1 MKWCVDGFLEWQ
13 RIGLSEP
20 AIIKEQRDEYRTEMD
35 SIAAFI
41 EECCDTNP
49 MQKVQSSE
57 LFNAYD
63 RWAKENHQHIMSS
76 TKFGREMVKRFNRKN
91 IAENIIIMD

>member
-1 MKWCVDGFLEWQ
+1 MSIELKWITLQ
-13 RIGLSEP
+13 RLLKSV
-20 AIIKEQRDEYRTEMD
+20 AIQIQCR
-35 SIAAFI
+35 
-41 EECCDTNP
+41 
-49 MQKVQSSE
+49 KVQSSE

>member
-35 SIAAFI
+35 SIAFI

-49 MQKVQSSE
+49 MQK
-57 LFNAYD
+57 
-63 RWAKENHQHIMSS
+63 
-76 TKFGREMVKRFNRKN
+76 
-91 IAENIIIMD
+91 

>member
-49 MQKVQSSE
+49 MQK
-57 LFNAYD
+57 
-63 RWAKENHQHIMSS
+63 
-76 TKFGREMVKRFNRKN
+76 
-91 IAENIIIMD
+91 

>member
-35 SIAAFI
+35 SISSFI
-41 EECCDTNP
+41 EECCEIDY
-49 MQKVQSSE
+49 KYRVSASE

-63 RWAKENHQHIMSS
+63 SWAKRNNQHKM
-76 TKFGREMVKRFNRKN
+76 TNVKFATEVLKN
-91 IAENIIIMD
+91 MKEQLLKVNGTIVD